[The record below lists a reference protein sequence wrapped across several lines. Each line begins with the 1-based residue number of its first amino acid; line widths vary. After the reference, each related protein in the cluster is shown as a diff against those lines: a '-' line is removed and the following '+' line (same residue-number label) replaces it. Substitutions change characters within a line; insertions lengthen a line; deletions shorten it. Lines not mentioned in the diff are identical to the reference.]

1 MQGLEGFADSQW
13 HFSEKSPSDCICP
26 LPLECPPPTSP
37 KDCGSAVLLLKVGVK
52 GAILCAENGN
62 VSCIVKVRS
71 QWLLEMWAYEEVLTT
86 RPSV

>member
-1 MQGLEGFADSQW
+1 M
-13 HFSEKSPSDCICP
+13 
-26 LPLECPPPTSP
+26 
-37 KDCGSAVLLLKVGVK
+37 LLLKVGVK

-71 QWLLEMWAYEEVLTT
+71 QWLLEMWACEEVLTT